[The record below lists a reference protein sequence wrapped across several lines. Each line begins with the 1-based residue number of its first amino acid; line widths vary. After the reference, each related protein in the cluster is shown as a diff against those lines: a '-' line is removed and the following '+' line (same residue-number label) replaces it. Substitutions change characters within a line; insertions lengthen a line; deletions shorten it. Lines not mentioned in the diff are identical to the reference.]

1 MLVLADLSL
10 QPQLVSDDGDELRIS
25 RLALVVLDRIAEKVV
40 DGFQPS
46 PVPRHLY
53 GMTDRP
59 LHTARRRLVLLG
71 DGRIQFLGDCALIYR

>member
-1 MLVLADLSL
+1 MLILADLSL

-71 DGRIQFLGDCALIYR
+71 DGRIQFLGDCSLIYR